1 MPRFFFSFLSLFFLG
16 CIGCCSFLKK
26 KKKKGTSGM
35 VRRQENV
42 YLMLLRAQE
51 GCSNLDVC
59 RFRLGGSL
67 EWIHDELEGSLYES
81 YFSLME
87 DVKGAE
93 GYHQS
98 GEVYVCTSWVEESQS
113 YSSLVL
119 VLRFLMIDRL
129 TTQPVQSAH
138 FLLSASS
145 SPTAWM
151 ESVVTRLIS

>member
-1 MPRFFFSFLSLFFLG
+1 
-16 CIGCCSFLKK
+16 
-26 KKKKGTSGM
+26 M

-42 YLMLLRAQE
+42 YLILLRAQE